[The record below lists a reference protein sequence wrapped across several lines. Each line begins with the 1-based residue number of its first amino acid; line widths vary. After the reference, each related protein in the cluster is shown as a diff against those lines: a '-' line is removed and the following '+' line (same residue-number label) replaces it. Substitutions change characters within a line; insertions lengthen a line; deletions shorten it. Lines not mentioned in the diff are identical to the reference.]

1 MIEQH
6 CKKQKYPT
14 LLSCWRTLLHIA
26 GAQTRAKVEKF
37 HNHTTFDVTHSSS
50 KNYDKIIFPLQEH
63 NQSVPQM

>member
-6 CKKQKYPT
+6 CKKQKHPT

-26 GAQTRAKVEKF
+26 GAQTRAKVKNF
-37 HNHTTFDVTHSSS
+37 HNHATFDVTHSAL

-63 NQSVPQM
+63 HQSVPQM